1 METNIKT
8 NVQTY
13 KRTNVQKKYKAIDDT
28 PTLPYKNINNIP
40 PT

>member
-8 NVQTY
+8 NA
-13 KRTNVQKKYKAIDDT
+13 QKKYKAIDDT
-28 PTLPYKNINNIP
+28 PTLPYKNTNNIP